1 LNFIGK
7 ERLTSIGQGIG
18 GPLVRFWI
26 NFYQT
31 NLGGGFA
38 ISFAGMKKPVKN
50 SPKKTSEAPSMGAEG
65 SMAGEYA
72 HILAAELEVNPDF
85 GSELGDADVQT
96 PGQDLEVPESESLV
110 PSAPVEPEEAPGW
123 NPIALDGPL
132 ELPHAVEA
140 LVFASEKPLDARQ
153 IASLLASL
161 WPEPVSTGEV
171 QGVLDQL
178 VLEWGQRPGGF
189 ELVQTGGGYCY
200 LTRSAFL
207 PLVQKAVL
215 EQSKRK
221 LSVASLET
229 LAIVAYKQPV
239 SKSEVEQIRGV
250 NCDFSIQKLLEKKL
264 IRISG
269 KGDGPGRPTLYSTSE
284 LFMDY
289 FGINSIKQLPQLKDL
304 EQEEN
309 RIGGE
314 DEDAFETH
322 VMALHAPSDEHA
334 SSETNEA
341 LLETELS
348 VTDDAEA
355 SENQTPT
362 DSRDADET
370 YS

>member
-1 LNFIGK
+1 M
-7 ERLTSIGQGIG
+7 GQGMG

-26 NFYQT
+26 NFFQT

-38 ISFAGMKKPVKN
+38 ISFAGMKKPAKN
-50 SPKKTSEAPSMGAEG
+50 SPKKTSEAPIVGVEG

-85 GSELGDADVQT
+85 GSELGDAEVQT
-96 PGQDLEVPESESLV
+96 PGQDLEVLESESLV
-110 PSAPVEPEEAPGW
+110 PFAPVEPEEAPGW

-161 WPEPVSTGEV
+161 WPEPVSSAVV

-178 VLEWGQRPGGF
+178 VLEWGQRQGGF
-189 ELVQTGGGYCY
+189 ELVQTGGGYCF

-269 KGDGPGRPTLYSTSE
+269 KGDGPGRPTLYNTSE

-314 DEDAFETH
+314 DEDAFETD
-322 VMALHAPSDEHA
+322 VMALHAPSDEHD

-341 LLETELS
+341 PLETDLS

-355 SENQTPT
+355 SENLTPT

>member
-1 LNFIGK
+1 MG
-7 ERLTSIGQGIG
+7 R
-18 GPLVRFWI
+18 PLGRFWI

-38 ISFAGMKKPVKN
+38 ISFAGMKKPAKN
-50 SPKKTSEAPSMGAEG
+50 SPKKTSEAPTVGVDG

-85 GSELGDADVQT
+85 GSELGGAEVQT
-96 PGQDLEVPESESLV
+96 PGHDMAVRESMAVQESESLV
-110 PSAPVEPEEAPGW
+110 PLAPVEPEEAPGW

-161 WPEPVSTGEV
+161 WPEPVSNVQV

-269 KGDGPGRPTLYSTSE
+269 KGDGPGRPTLYNTSE

-322 VMALHAPSDEHA
+322 VMALHAPSDEHD

-341 LLETELS
+341 LLETEFS
-348 VTDDAEA
+348 VTDDAET